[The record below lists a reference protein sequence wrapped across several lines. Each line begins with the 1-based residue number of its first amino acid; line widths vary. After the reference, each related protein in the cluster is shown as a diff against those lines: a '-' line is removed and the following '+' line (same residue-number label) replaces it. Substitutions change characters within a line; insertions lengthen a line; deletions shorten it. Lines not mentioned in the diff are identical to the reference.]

1 MTLTKENLSSL
12 SQEQLVKL
20 VLEFTAVIEESAQQR
35 FKRSEKEAAS
45 FFHQAV
51 GLEKAVS
58 IIEQMSFNAAGSLS
72 APSEVN

>member
-1 MTLTKENLSSL
+1 MRLTKESLSSL

-20 VLEFTAVIEESAQQR
+20 VLEFTEVINESAQQR

-51 GLEKAVS
+51 GLEKAVL
-58 IIEQMSFNAAGSLS
+58 IIEQMSFDAAGYLPI
-72 APSEVN
+72 PS